1 MKRCIAAIL
10 ALLLCLCPAGLASAE
25 REEMSASAR
34 TTLEGS
40 SYAKLNN
47 IELAASSLNGI
58 TVPQGATFS
67 FNDIV
72 GPRTAAYG
80 YQRAA
85 NGRGARVTGGGVA
98 QCATTLYLALQQLD
112 ADVEYLSRKTYGS
125 KFTDNYVSSGSDAIM
140 VDYSSGS
147 DFSFI
152 NYDDDMRIEMWT
164 TENYLYC
171 AITLEPVVNMDEDA
185 DAFLE
190 WLPSAPLQSGLEIVA
205 SASIRLS
212 DDENL
217 RNNVSLAA
225 DSINDTVLSPGDLF
239 SFNDTVGPRSERYGY
254 KSAVNG
260 RGAKVTG
267 GGVAQV
273 ASALWL
279 AVKHLDCVAVV
290 EKSTYGSR
298 YNQDYVASSNDAILT
313 DYANGTDFSF
323 RNTGSQPLTISTRVS
338 GDTLHCTIYRG

>member
-1 MKRCIAAIL
+1 
-10 ALLLCLCPAGLASAE
+10 
-25 REEMSASAR
+25 
-34 TTLEGS
+34 
-40 SYAKLNN
+40 
-47 IELAASSLNGI
+47 
-58 TVPQGATFS
+58 
-67 FNDIV
+67 
-72 GPRTAAYG
+72 
-80 YQRAA
+80 
-85 NGRGARVTGGGVA
+85 
-98 QCATTLYLALQQLD
+98 
-112 ADVEYLSRKTYGS
+112 
-125 KFTDNYVSSGSDAIM
+125 
-140 VDYSSGS
+140 
-147 DFSFI
+147 
-152 NYDDDMRIEMWT
+152 MWT

-279 AVKHLDCVAVV
+279 AVKHLGCVAVV

-323 RNTGSQPLTISTRVS
+323 RNTGSQPLTISTRIS

>member
-1 MKRCIAAIL
+1 
-10 ALLLCLCPAGLASAE
+10 
-25 REEMSASAR
+25 MSASAR

-185 DAFLE
+185 DDFLE
-190 WLPSAPLQSGLEIVA
+190 WLPSAPLQSNLEIVA

-323 RNTGSQPLTISTRVS
+323 RNTGSQPLTISTLVS

>member
-1 MKRCIAAIL
+1 
-10 ALLLCLCPAGLASAE
+10 
-25 REEMSASAR
+25 MSASAR

-171 AITLEPVVNMDEDA
+171 AITLEPVVNKDEDA

-190 WLPSAPLQSGLEIVA
+190 WLPSAPLQSRLEIVA

-279 AVKHLDCVAVV
+279 AVKNLDCVAVV

-298 YNQDYVASSNDAILT
+298 YSQSYVSSSNDAILT
-313 DYANGTDFSF
+313 DYSAGTDFSF
-323 RNTGSQPLTISTRVS
+323 RNIGSEPLTIAVYIS
-338 GDTLHCTIYRG
+338 GDELCCEIYQD

>member
-10 ALLLCLCPAGLASAE
+10 TLLLCLCPAGLASAE

-140 VDYSSGS
+140 
-147 DFSFI
+147 
-152 NYDDDMRIEMWT
+152 WT
-164 TENYLYC
+164 TPPDRTSLSSITTTTC
-171 AITLEPVVNMDEDA
+171 A
-185 DAFLE
+185 
-190 WLPSAPLQSGLEIVA
+190 SKC
-205 SASIRLS
+205 
-212 DDENL
+212 
-217 RNNVSLAA
+217 
-225 DSINDTVLSPGDLF
+225 
-239 SFNDTVGPRSERYGY
+239 GPRR
-254 KSAVNG
+254 
-260 RGAKVTG
+260 
-267 GGVAQV
+267 
-273 ASALWL
+273 
-279 AVKHLDCVAVV
+279 
-290 EKSTYGSR
+290 
-298 YNQDYVASSNDAILT
+298 I
-313 DYANGTDFSF
+313 
-323 RNTGSQPLTISTRVS
+323 ISTAPSRWS
-338 GDTLHCTIYRG
+338 PS